1 MTGRWLAIVSISAAS
16 GVVPHGQGSQ
26 PTRPPEIVTGIA
38 HIAFLTSDVAR
49 ASRFYGELLG
59 YGSTAVAAPGGRR
72 RLVFSVNGRQRII
85 VDEGLAAGQDE
96 RLSHVAFET
105 SNMAALRSELARAAI
120 ASTPIAPPAADA
132 TGIRV
137 TDPDGH
143 TIEFIERDAPL
154 VFPPAHGPVSKRILH
169 IGLTV
174 RDTASADR
182 FYKDVLGFSEIWRG
196 GSTDEVTSWIN
207 MRVPG
212 GTDYLEY
219 MLHSKPPT
227 RQQLGSMHHVALQ
240 VTDIQDSLELVRSRW
255 RDADGPLG
263 VPRIGRNNRWQLNLF
278 DHDGTRTELMEPH
291 TVR

>member
-1 MTGRWLAIVSISAAS
+1 MTLRWF
-16 GVVPHGQGSQ
+16 GVVVICAATGVAARGQAVQ
-26 PTRPPEIVTGIA
+26 PAPEIVTGIA
-38 HIAFLTSDVAR
+38 HIAFLTSNIER
-49 ASRFYGELLG
+49 AAHFYGQVLG
-59 YGSTAVAAPGGRR
+59 YGSTAAPGSAGRR
-72 RLVFSVNGRQRII
+72 RLVFSVNARQRII
-85 VDEGLAAGQDE
+85 VEDGLAAGQDE
-96 RLSHVAFET
+96 RLSHVAFQT
-105 SNMAALRSELARAAI
+105 SDMPALRTQLTRAEI
-120 ASTPIAPPAADA
+120 PSTPIATPAADA

-143 TIEFIERDAPL
+143 AIEFIERNHPL
-154 VFPPAHGPVSKRILH
+154 PTPPSHDGPVSKRILH
-169 IGLTV
+169 IGLTI
-174 RDTASADR
+174 RDPVAADR

-196 GSTDEVTSWIN
+196 GSTDDVTSWIN

-240 VTDIQDSLELVRSRW
+240 VADIQESLELVRARW
-255 RDADGPLG
+255 RDTDGPLG

-278 DHDGTRTELMEPH
+278 DQDGTRTELMEPH